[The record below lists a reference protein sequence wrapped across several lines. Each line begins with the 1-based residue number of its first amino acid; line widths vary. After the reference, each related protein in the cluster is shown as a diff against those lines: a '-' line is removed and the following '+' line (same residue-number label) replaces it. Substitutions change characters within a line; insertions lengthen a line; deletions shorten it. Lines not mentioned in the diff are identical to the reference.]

1 MSADPNRLRLEAL
14 RLRAAIEREELSVAL
29 SEVHERTAAL
39 RRLAGTAQR
48 LGSGLGSRRGAGRW
62 LAQVAGVL
70 DQRPWV
76 PLLVAGA
83 LRLTRRSPWAV
94 VVALG
99 ALAAA
104 LLAARA
110 RVAAPDSDADTPQDT
125 RRG

>member
-1 MSADPNRLRLEAL
+1 
-14 RLRAAIEREELSVAL
+14 
-29 SEVHERTAAL
+29 
-39 RRLAGTAQR
+39 
-48 LGSGLGSRRGAGRW
+48 
-62 LAQVAGVL
+62 
-70 DQRPWV
+70 
-76 PLLVAGA
+76 
-83 LRLTRRSPWAV
+83 V